1 MACAERNVPRVE
13 ELVMIQ
19 SAAWQITLVL
29 VAVLLA
35 VFAYV
40 AVRADDKADDAP
52 LAQGAA
58 RIRTILFWGL
68 VVAFVP
74 IVGYTLTRLPY
85 SPPAAEVG
93 PSQVIHAVGQ
103 QWRWELS
110 STEVE
115 VGKSVA
121 FHVTARDVN
130 HGFGL
135 YDPDLKIVAQVQAM
149 PGYTNVLHHTFTR
162 PGKYKV
168 LCLEYC
174 GLAHHGMMAEIV
186 VTPAR

>member
-1 MACAERNVPRVE
+1 
-13 ELVMIQ
+13 MIQ
-19 SAAWQITLVL
+19 SAAWQVTLVL
-29 VAVLLA
+29 VAVLLG

-40 AVRADDKADDAP
+40 AARAHDKADDARLP
-52 LAQGAA
+52 QTTA
-58 RIRTILFWGL
+58 RIRTVLFWGL

-85 SPPAAEVG
+85 SPPAAEAG
-93 PSQVIHAVGQ
+93 PPQVIRAVGQ

-110 STEVE
+110 ATEVE
-115 VGKSVA
+115 VGKPVA

-135 YDPDLKIVAQVQAM
+135 YDPDLRLVAQTQAM
-149 PGYTNVLHHTFTR
+149 PGYTNILHHTFTR

-186 VTPAR
+186 VTPAK